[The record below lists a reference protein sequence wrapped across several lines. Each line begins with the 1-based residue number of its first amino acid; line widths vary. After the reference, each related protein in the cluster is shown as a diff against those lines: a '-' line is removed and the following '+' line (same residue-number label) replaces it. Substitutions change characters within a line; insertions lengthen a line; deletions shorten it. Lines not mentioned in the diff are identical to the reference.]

1 MMVKSEM
8 EVARTASGDED
19 ITDVMRKGPF
29 TYEVHNEWGQ
39 GGRGGWLNFND
50 D

>member
-1 MMVKSEM
+1 MTVVKM

-29 TYEVHNEWGQ
+29 TYDVRSRFVRW
-39 GGRGGWLNFND
+39 RGGVASLGY
-50 D
+50 